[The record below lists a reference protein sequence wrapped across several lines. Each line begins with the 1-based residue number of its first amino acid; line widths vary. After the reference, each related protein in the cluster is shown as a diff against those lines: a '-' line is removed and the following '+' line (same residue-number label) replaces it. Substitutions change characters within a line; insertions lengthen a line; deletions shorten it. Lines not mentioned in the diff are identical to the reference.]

1 MLQTISTSAA
11 QQPFGPYS
19 QAIRANGFVFCSGH
33 AGVDPATDTLVEGVE
48 QQTRQV
54 LRNLSEVLNAAGS
67 DLSQVVQVCVYLKH
81 MDDFTRMNA
90 IYEETF
96 GAHKPA
102 RTTVEVSNLAKP
114 GALIVMD
121 LIALAPNGG

>member
-1 MLQTISTSAA
+1 MLQIISTSAA

-33 AGVDPATDTLVEGVE
+33 AGVDPATDTLIEGVE

-54 LRNLSEVLNAAGS
+54 LHNLREVLNAADS

-81 MDDFTRMNA
+81 MADFARINA
-90 IYEETF
+90 IYEEIF
-96 GAHKPA
+96 GTHKPA

-114 GALIVMD
+114 GALIVMN
-121 LIALAPNGG
+121 LIALAPNDG